1 MAKKMNRRNFFRRLS
16 LGLMLPLGLVSY
28 ISINKSRRQTLIQ
41 KVSIHES
48 ELINGLLFEG
58 VLVSIQDEEIQFL
71 SAQCSHLG
79 CEIKTLKEGKLICP
93 CHGSQFDLQG
103 HVLKGPAAKNLSTLK
118 FDYLAPDKIYLV
130 DKSS

>member
-58 VLVSIQDEEIQFL
+58 VLVSIQNEEIQFL
-71 SAQCSHLG
+71 STQCSHLG

-103 HVLKGPAAKNLSTLK
+103 HVLKGPAAKKLSTLK

>member
-1 MAKKMNRRNFFRRLS
+1 MAKKMNRRSFFRRLS

-28 ISINKSRRQTLIQ
+28 ISINKSRSQNLLQ

-48 ELINGLLFEG
+48 RLLNGMLFEG
-58 VLVSIQDEEIQFL
+58 VLVSINNDKIQFL

-79 CEIKTLKEGKLICP
+79 CEIKTLQEGKLICP

-103 HVLKGPAAKNLSTLK
+103 QVLKGPAVKNLRPLK

>member
-1 MAKKMNRRNFFRRLS
+1 MAKKINRRSFFRRLS
-16 LGLMLPLGLVSY
+16 LGLMLPLGLLSY
-28 ISINKSRRQTLIQ
+28 FSINKSRSQNLLQ
-41 KVSIHES
+41 QVSIHES
-48 ELINGLLFEG
+48 KLTNGLLFEG

-79 CEIKTLKEGKLICP
+79 CEIKILKEGKLICP

-103 HVLKGPAAKNLSTLK
+103 RVLKGPATKNLSPLK
-118 FDYLAPDKIYLV
+118 FDYLAPDKIYVV

>member
-1 MAKKMNRRNFFRRLS
+1 
-16 LGLMLPLGLVSY
+16 MLPLGLLSY
-28 ISINKSRRQTLIQ
+28 FSINKSRSQNLLQ
-41 KVSIHES
+41 QVSIHES
-48 ELINGLLFEG
+48 KLTNGLLFEG
-58 VLVSIQDEEIQFL
+58 VLVSIQDHKIQFL

-103 HVLKGPAAKNLSTLK
+103 HVLKGPATKNLSPLK
-118 FDYLAPDKIYLV
+118 FDYLAPDKIYVV